1 MISRTVVG
9 YAVIN
14 SFTFAIDLAL
24 LVGLHSGAGWPL
36 GLSITVGYV
45 VAFALSYVLNRWL
58 NFRSRA
64 PVGPQVA
71 VYVVIVVANYA
82 LLILGVGDGLT
93 HLGVDYRVSR
103 LAAAGCEA
111 VFMYCAMRWIVFRD
125 VLPAGLRPAWQ
136 GHGDRRPPIT

>member
-1 MISRTVVG
+1 MIRRTVIG

-14 SFTFAIDLAL
+14 SCTFGVDLAL

-45 VAFALSYVLNRWL
+45 VAFALSYVLNRTL

-64 PVGPQVA
+64 PVGPQLV
-71 VYVVIVVANYA
+71 VYVVVVIANYA
-82 LLILGVGDGLT
+82 ALILGVGDGLT
-93 HLGVDYRVSR
+93 HLGVDYRVAR
-103 LAAAGCEA
+103 VAAAACEA

-125 VLPAGLRPAWQ
+125 VLPVAGRI
-136 GHGDRRPPIT
+136 GRR